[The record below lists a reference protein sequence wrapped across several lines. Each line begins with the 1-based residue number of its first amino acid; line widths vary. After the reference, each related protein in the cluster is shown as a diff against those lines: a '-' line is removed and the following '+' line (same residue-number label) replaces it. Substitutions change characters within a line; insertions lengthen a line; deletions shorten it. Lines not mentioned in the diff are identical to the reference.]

1 MKSFAST
8 ELKQNLGDVLAAA
21 DREAVAITRHG
32 KTRYIL
38 MDVQT
43 FERKFPKDPRRCYTV
58 AEAPAEHL
66 ALLEQ
71 AQREMR
77 RNSGDGNGNGHV

>member
-1 MKSFAST
+1 MKSFSST
-8 ELKQNLGDVLAAA
+8 ELKQNTGDVLAAA
-21 DREAVAITRHG
+21 DHEPVAITRHQ
-32 KTRYIL
+32 KTRTIL

-71 AQREMR
+71 AQREMER
-77 RNSGDGNGNGHV
+77 KNDNGNGNV